1 MTGPA
6 IRAATHDDADVLA
19 RLRFRLYLEQQP
31 DIAEPFE
38 AYRERFLRFAGWA
51 LDRDDWRGWVGVD
64 DGGGLVG
71 NAWLQTVPR
80 VPAPGRRDPSHMGYL
95 TNMYVAPELRG
106 TGLGRRLLDAVLDHC
121 RAEGYE
127 LVLTFPAERAYA
139 FYERAGFTR
148 PRFPLVHELE
158 GSDR

>member
-1 MTGPA
+1 MSEPTL
-6 IRAATHDDADVLA
+6 RAASIDDVDALA
-19 RLRFRLYLEQQP
+19 RLRWQLYLEQEP
-31 DIAEPFE
+31 GIAEPFD
-38 AYRERFLRFAGWA
+38 AYRPRFHAFAAWA
-51 LDRDDWRGWVGVD
+51 LGRDDWRGWVAEGE
-64 DGGGLVG
+64 DGIVG

-95 TNMYVAPELRG
+95 TNMYIAPGLRG

-127 LVLTFPAERAYA
+127 LVLTFPADAAYG
-139 FYERAGFTR
+139 FYEHAGFASE
-148 PRFPLVHELE
+148 RFPLVHELE